1 MGFFVVQGTNDG
13 GRSWAEEIT
22 LPAADIHHATQLL
35 EQDVTNTASPEMA
48 HEAMRRWAR
57 TPGLVTIIDSPAH
70 PEVQWRFQYSEV

>member
-1 MGFFVVQGTNDG
+1 MGFFTIEGTNDG

-57 TPGLVTIIDSPAH
+57 TPGSVTIIDSVRTPD
-70 PEVQWRFQYSEV
+70 VQWRFTYSEL